1 MRSYTIWRSY
11 KARLVGQSL
20 STGEEVLPDRCAI
33 TQMLS
38 DISFAPHDVSTPQS
52 FNSLISSSS
61 DERMYHLGYRLQDIF
76 EAPSSLDI
84 APDTLDK
91 AWSIEGLEVLNPFAL
106 SPGIKYLTADVN
118 TIPIG
123 IEADGDEFEFRL
135 RASICAPG
143 VLVPLRASLA
153 PLCDALVQLTKHDYF
168 ELEGSE
174 QRAIDSFL
182 AKQKI
187 NSQTRRS
194 KLFLEELGF
203 ALRIL
208 AEIIGLRTKP
218 YQCNSGKRS
227 NSFSMEKRILALDN
241 WLMEG
246 YFIKFGRLL

>member
-1 MRSYTIWRSY
+1 MIGTQEMNGMRSYSIWRSY
-11 KARLVGQSL
+11 KARLAGQSL
-20 STGEEVLPDRCAI
+20 STGEEVLPDRSVI
-33 TQMLS
+33 MQMLS

-52 FNSLISSSS
+52 FNSLISSAS
-61 DERMYHLGYRLQDIF
+61 DERMYHLGHRLQDIF

-84 APDTLDK
+84 GPDTLGK

-118 TIPIG
+118 IIPIG
-123 IEADGDEFEFRL
+123 IEADEDEFEFRL

-143 VLVPLRASLA
+143 VFVPLRASLA
-153 PLCDALVQLTKHDYF
+153 PLCDALVQLTKHEYF

-187 NSQTRRS
+187 NRQTRCS
-194 KLFLEELGF
+194 KLFLDELEF
-203 ALRIL
+203 TVRTL

-218 YQCNSGKRS
+218 YQCNSGEAIQ
-227 NSFSMEKRILALDN
+227 FCLDGEED
-241 WLMEG
+241 LG
-246 YFIKFGRLL
+246 IR